1 MNSQIILA
9 VLVFLAAPVMAQHP
23 QSKDSPLEFVQEF
36 YNWYTPIASKDHKG
50 PAFSIALKRKPSL
63 FSSELIQALNEDA
76 TAQEKANGEIV
87 GIDWDPFLYGQDSGG
102 RYVVGKM
109 KQKGDRY
116 FVDVNVILN
125 AKKLSGPHVIAELMK
140 VNGQWTFMNFR
151 YLDSADLLTNLKTLK
166 KERQTPAK

>member
-1 MNSQIILA
+1 MLDTVPPHQL
-9 VLVFLAAPVMAQHP
+9 LPTTTH
-23 QSKDSPLEFVQEF
+23 SKI
-36 YNWYTPIASKDHKG
+36 Y
-50 PAFSIALKRKPSL
+50 
-63 FSSELIQALNEDA
+63 
-76 TAQEKANGEIV
+76 
-87 GIDWDPFLYGQDSGG
+87 DPC
-102 RYVVGKM
+102 RVVGKM

-140 VNGQWTFMNFR
+140 VNGQWIFMNFR